1 MSYQQLNYVVEK
13 DTTFIRLDSALRIID
28 TMMCDC
34 RKYYAGL
41 VSTKL
46 QILSVKQEYIQAL
59 NFIRDLDE
67 KEIYPLNKLI
77 LLKRFEAIQ
86 AQSEGDI
93 MKKNRLISEI
103 VHHLKDNVLKDTTKI
118 NSILQ
123 IPDELEIM
131 QHIESHDII
140 RLYYY
145 RTQTEGVDKIQNELD
160 SLQKAIN
167 GNQIFFEMIKTMI
180 AQNSWFNTSHEF
192 YPEEDFMYFTGL

>member
-1 MSYQQLNYVVEK
+1 MKMIVIFTISILSCPQCKTSDSHTVNEERCKQMGEKLSYQQLNYVVEK

-77 LLKRFEAIQ
+77 L
-86 AQSEGDI
+86 SPGS
-93 MKKNRLISEI
+93 KKNPTAMFTASTA
-103 VHHLKDNVLKDTTKI
+103 VL
-118 NSILQ
+118 
-123 IPDELEIM
+123 
-131 QHIESHDII
+131 
-140 RLYYY
+140 
-145 RTQTEGVDKIQNELD
+145 
-160 SLQKAIN
+160 
-167 GNQIFFEMIKTMI
+167 
-180 AQNSWFNTSHEF
+180 WC
-192 YPEEDFMYFTGL
+192 